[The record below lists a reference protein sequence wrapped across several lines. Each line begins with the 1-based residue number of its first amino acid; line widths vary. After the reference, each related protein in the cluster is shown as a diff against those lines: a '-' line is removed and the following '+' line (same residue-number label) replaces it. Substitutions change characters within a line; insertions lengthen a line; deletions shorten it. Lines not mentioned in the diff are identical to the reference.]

1 MQRIKAEAMQW
12 ATELRSSDLEPLY
25 CSKVILRRQFAVE
38 AQKPEAIKDSGER
51 KKAKIDIE
59 SLMSTESKETANQ
72 PKEAVAR
79 RQDEEAAKDL
89 PPPKPGEKE
98 DVWFWGNKTRHIHK
112 RCPKSE
118 GWYPACM
125 KSHARET
132 RGAADD
138 LTLKWTGNKSEA
150 AALGRTICPDKACR
164 L

>member
-1 MQRIKAEAMQW
+1 MLFTIHVLFKAPQAPRHSE
-12 ATELRSSDLEPLY
+12 
-25 CSKVILRRQFAVE
+25 
-38 AQKPEAIKDSGER
+38 
-51 KKAKIDIE
+51 
-59 SLMSTESKETANQ
+59 
-72 PKEAVAR
+72 
-79 RQDEEAAKDL
+79 
-89 PPPKPGEKE
+89 E
-98 DVWFWGNKTRHIHK
+98 DVWFWGSKTRYIHK

-150 AALGRTICPDKACR
+150 AALGRAICPDKACR